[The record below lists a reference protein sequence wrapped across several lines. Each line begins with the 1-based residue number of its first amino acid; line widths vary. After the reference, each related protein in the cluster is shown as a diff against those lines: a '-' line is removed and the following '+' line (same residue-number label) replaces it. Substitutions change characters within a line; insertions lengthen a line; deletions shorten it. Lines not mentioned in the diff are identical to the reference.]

1 MRVRCGQ
8 AVSATVRVGL
18 LGGAPQHLATF
29 LAHARR
35 LDLEQ
40 EVVVRI
46 VPVKLALELS
56 TRAEPTRHGPTGF
69 IEGQRVPE
77 GDRDDQT
84 ANAALRHTDDALVE
98 TGDRAAV
105 AHLCTWRV
113 PGDELSLSQ
122 AIAA

>member
-1 MRVRCGQ
+1 MSKLYCLVLRVRCLP
-8 AVSATVRVGL
+8 AASTS
-18 LGGAPQHLATF
+18 F
-29 LAHARR
+29 LADARR

-105 AHLCTWRV
+105 AYLLVARTVR
-113 PGDELSLSQ
+113 
-122 AIAA
+122 